1 MKSIDCFSEIKT
13 KSTELALYLE
23 DVISNQDLFWQEH
36 FGFDAHPIENI
47 WIKKELALNQ
57 IDAMHPIKQ
66 LGLLKIP
73 SKSFY
78 NWHVDDFR
86 QSCINMLISKNHH
99 SYSMFGE
106 YKNNYYHNNIIEL
119 QYKPYT
125 YYLFNN
131 QKRHSVVN
139 LDNEDRYLLS
149 LYFSEEK
156 PYHLLQEKLKTQLM
170 DGCLLEA

>member
-57 IDAMHPIKQ
+57 IDAIHPIKQ

-86 QSCINMLISKNHH
+86 QSCINMLISKDHH
-99 SYSMFGE
+99 SYSIFGD
-106 YKNNYYHNNIIEL
+106 YKNSYYHNNIIEL
-119 QYKPYT
+119 KYNPFT

-131 QKRHSVVN
+131 QKKHAVVN
-139 LDNEDRYLLS
+139 LDCKDRYLLS
-149 LYFSEEK
+149 LYFEEETSYDILRNK
-156 PYHLLQEKLKTQLM
+156 LQSTLIN
-170 DGCLLEA
+170 